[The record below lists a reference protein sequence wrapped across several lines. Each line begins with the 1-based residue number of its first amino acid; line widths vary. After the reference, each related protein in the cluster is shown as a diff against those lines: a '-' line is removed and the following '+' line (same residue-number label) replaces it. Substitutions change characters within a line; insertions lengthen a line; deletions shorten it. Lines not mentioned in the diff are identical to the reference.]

1 MWHFN
6 ISPHKHQHFL
16 GSGLKEQMKLL
27 QEKMHELET
36 KNTEAVAG
44 AAGASAD
51 TTMPKHWT
59 MDAQMQAG
67 GFQLVTVRYVLCLLS
82 VLNWPIYLLDTLY
95 LPCLLAKTP

>member
-1 MWHFN
+1 MR
-6 ISPHKHQHFL
+6 
-16 GSGLKEQMKLL
+16 LL

-36 KNTEAVAG
+36 KSSEARAG

-67 GFQLVTVRYVLCLLS
+67 GFQLVTVRYVLCVLCI
-82 VLNWPIYLLDTLY
+82 LNWLIYFLTTLY
-95 LPCLLAKTP
+95 LPFLPAETT